1 MTISIASL
9 LVRAGD
15 LLQDVTNIR
24 WTEDELLRWLN
35 DGQRAIVLERP
46 EATAVN
52 TPVLLVAGTKQ
63 TLPALGLRLL
73 DLPRNMGVGGAT
85 PGRAIRLVQR
95 EVLDAQIPYWHS
107 STASVPVKH
116 FMFDERNP
124 RNYYVYPP
132 VPVSPPAYAEAIYS
146 TAPTDCTLNGNL
158 NLDDIYGNVILDYV
172 LYRAYSK
179 DAEYAANA
187 QRAVA
192 CYQVFAA
199 ALGIKDAADMNASPN
214 KNDLYS
220 SSGNTR

>member
-9 LVRAGD
+9 IVRAGD

-24 WTEDELLRWLN
+24 WTQDELLRWLN
-35 DGQRAIVLERP
+35 DGQREIVLQRP
-46 EATAVN
+46 EASAVN
-52 TPVLLVAGTKQ
+52 ASVLLVSGTKQ

-73 DLPRNMGVGGAT
+73 DLPRNMGVGGST

-95 EVLDAQIPYWHS
+95 EVLDAQLPDWHS

-132 VPVSPPAYAEAIYS
+132 VPASPTAYAEAIYS
-146 TAPTDCTLNGNL
+146 TAPTDCTLGGNL

-179 DAEYAANA
+179 DAEYAANG

-192 CYQVFAA
+192 YYQVFAS
-199 ALGIKDAADMNASPN
+199 ALGIKDAADMKASPN

-220 SSGNTR
+220 SGGNTR